1 MVQLPKGQRTGRR
14 LGSVRTG
21 GDRLFDLLAVSHQ
34 TDGRLARSERLQVA
48 DLRAARDQHPG
59 PREEQ
64 PEARTRKHKRQ
75 KTNKKVKLQ
84 VCMDNVFALRFSRRR
99 LKDAE
104 LFSTLTR
111 V

>member
-84 VCMDNVFALRFSRRR
+84 CVWIMYLPYVF
-99 LKDAE
+99 
-104 LFSTLTR
+104 R
-111 V
+111 VVV